1 LTEQPADSA
10 GTDPADRVHPGAVAA
25 ARRAGLDIGDARPK
39 LLTDAQRRASLVVT
53 VCDRAHEELDV
64 DPAWLHWSVLDP
76 VLSASRGAFDAT
88 VSELRSRIDGLVGV
102 S

>member
-1 LTEQPADSA
+1 MPVPTLLIVYIPAQSPRLD
-10 GTDPADRVHPGAVAA
+10 
-25 ARRAGLDIGDARPK
+25 AGLDLGHARPK
-39 LLTDAQRRASLVVT
+39 LLTAAQRRAPLVVT

-64 DPAWLHWSVLDP
+64 DPAWLHWSVPDP
-76 VLSASRGAFDAT
+76 VLSASSGAFDAT